1 MSNTKIGA
9 RNLSNKELE
18 VLLPNWEDIFSEII
32 KIRDSSIKKDE
43 EDPIL
48 KEEPEFEKHH
58 NNVFSILGERG
69 AGKTSVQLS
78 LKYRLMEYYKNKE
91 EYKNDTILQLIV
103 PQDMEENSSVIG
115 WIIAYFSNLVEK
127 IEEDFKENRQL
138 FYYEKNCK
146 TNPVLTKFKELKKSF
161 FIRSENYKNSINSDN
176 SITEYIERN
185 GEVIKED
192 INLSKKFKEFID
204 EYIKY
209 KKNVNKSN
217 ASEPL
222 IHIFFDDVDIS
233 NKKCLMVL
241 ETIMRYLS
249 HANIVVFVAGDYLT
263 FKETITLKY
272 LKDDGLLYKDLLNET
287 FEKCTALEV
296 RQTLAY
302 DYLKKVLSPALRY
315 ELKKYN
321 LDEKK
326 EFKYGK
332 LDDDKFKLKNLIE
345 KKLGNN
351 FNNIYYE
358 LLDSKP
364 RGLMNIYY
372 FLESAKKY
380 EELDEKN
387 KNLFI
392 KRILNIIIDSSS
404 VLNTEKE
411 GIEEL
416 IEIQDKK
423 VRVNF
428 EKFSFKDFSEKNL
441 LKLYLMVF
449 IDELIDENQTI
460 YEKEILNYFVEYFK
474 TNLNLASISYS
485 SKEMYDIFLTKSDLI
500 KNIELFHLIRKEL
513 GNRKIEEIDFIS
525 AYVQSLTSIL
535 QEQPIPD
542 YFCENLIYNK
552 EKIKRIIE
560 KLQNS
565 NKIEEN
571 QVRKEMELI
580 FQNLCLLDDI
590 RGIIEEP
597 LNTNL
602 DEWKKIYGGIK
613 SKNNYEL
620 LSEKSSRCLDSNFK
634 EPVLSS
640 MNITDT
646 SLIEKLK
653 NMRKDI
659 NEVLSALSF
668 LVSESDEKLKEIIR
682 LETEW
687 KGLFSRKNINIDEQR
702 EKREKRKKII
712 VELKKEYSSSLGEAD
727 FVELSKIILEGLFIK
742 FKNHILKLD
751 EELQNLEIVLESNS
765 MEAVEKQIK
774 EIEERIQSE
783 EDNLKRVMIIHEIVN
798 KLEFLKIHYTVLNEI
813 SKYNEINLNVE
824 INSSFIKIREDYI
837 EIYEKE
843 LNHYLYESLFKSKP
857 SKEISQ
863 MLDEIDERI
872 FELENGLILSK
883 EILSIKDEVILNIIK
898 KSAYSRL
905 LNLNNYINPM
915 KFLKLSKDNI
925 KNIRGFSLNQGRDVI
940 NKELIH
946 VQNYILKNINM
957 SREQFMNIEY
967 EEFVSDSNYINLKV
981 YLNLFKMLLKEKMEK
996 SKIKIAGSREEKL
1009 KSLEK
1014 SLKIKT
1020 KLKNLFNES
1029 KK

>member
-9 RNLSNKELE
+9 RNLSDKELE
-18 VLLPNWEDIFSEII
+18 VLLPNWEDIFSEIV
-32 KIRDSSIKKDE
+32 KIRDSSIRKDE
-43 EDPIL
+43 EDSIL

-78 LKYRLMEYYKNKE
+78 LKYRLMEHYKNKE

-103 PQDMEENSSVIG
+103 PQDMEGNSSAIG

-146 TNPVLTKFKELKKSF
+146 INPVLMKFKELKKSF
-161 FIRSENYKNSINSDN
+161 FIRSESYKNSINSDN

-192 INLSKKFKEFID
+192 INLSKKFKDFID
-204 EYIKY
+204 EYVKY
-209 KKNVNKSN
+209 KKNVNKNN

-249 HANIVVFVAGDYLT
+249 HANIVVFVAGDYST

-326 EFKYGK
+326 DFKYGK
-332 LDDDKFKLKNLIE
+332 LDDNKFKLKNLIE
-345 KKLGNN
+345 EKLGNN
-351 FNNIYYE
+351 FNNIYYD

-404 VLNTEKE
+404 ILNIEKE
-411 GIEEL
+411 SIEEL

-423 VRVNF
+423 VIVNF
-428 EKFSFKDFSEKNL
+428 EKFSFKDFSEQNL

-449 IDELIDENQTI
+449 IDELINENQTI

-485 SKEMYDIFLTKSDLI
+485 SKEMYDIFLTKSDLV

-513 GNRKIEEIDFIS
+513 GNRKIEESDFIS
-525 AYVQSLTSIL
+525 AYVQSLTLIL
-535 QEQPIPD
+535 QGQSIPD

-571 QVRKEMELI
+571 QVRKEMEFI
-580 FQNLCLLDDI
+580 FQNLCLVDGI
-590 RGIIEEP
+590 RDIIEEP
-597 LNTNL
+597 LNINL
-602 DEWKKIYGGIK
+602 DEWKKICGGIK
-613 SKNNYEL
+613 KKNNYEL
-620 LSEKSSRCLDSNFK
+620 LSEKSSRCLESNFK
-634 EPVLSS
+634 EFGLGS
-640 MNITDT
+640 MNIMDT
-646 SLIEKLK
+646 SLIEKLE
-653 NMRKDI
+653 NMRKDVRDI
-659 NEVLSALSF
+659 LNTAELLEF
-668 LVSESDEKLKEIIR
+668 ELDNKLQEIIE
-682 LETEW
+682 LEDEW
-687 KGLFSRKNINIDEQR
+687 KNIFLRKDINIDEQR
-702 EKREKRKKII
+702 EKRTRLIND
-712 VELKKEYSSSLGEAD
+712 LKQEYSNNLEIGD
-727 FVELSKIILEGLFIK
+727 FVELSKIIRGGLFRE
-742 FKNHILKLD
+742 FKINTLKLD
-751 EELQNLEIVLESNS
+751 EELQNLGIILESNS

-774 EIEERIQSE
+774 KIEKSIQNE
-783 EDNLKRVMIIHEIVN
+783 EGNLQRVMKIREIVN
-798 KLEFLKIHYTVLNEI
+798 KLDFLKIHYMVLNET
-813 SKYNEINLNVE
+813 SKCNEIDVKAEL
-824 INSSFIKIREDYI
+824 NSSFLKIRENYI

-857 SKEISQ
+857 LKEISQ
-863 MLDEIDERI
+863 MLDDIDERI

-898 KSAYSRL
+898 ESAYSRL

-915 KFLKLSKDNI
+915 KFLKLSKDSI
-925 KNIRGFSLNQGRDVI
+925 KNIRGLSLNQGKDVI
-940 NKELIH
+940 NKELIY

-1014 SLKIKT
+1014 SLKTKT
-1020 KLKNLFNES
+1020 KLKNLFSES

>member
-18 VLLPNWEDIFSEII
+18 VLLPNWKDIFSEIV
-32 KIRDSSIKKDE
+32 KIRDSSVRKDE
-43 EDPIL
+43 EDQIL
-48 KEEPEFEKHH
+48 KEEPEFDKHH
-58 NNVFSILGERG
+58 NNIFSILGERG

-78 LKYRLMEYYKNKE
+78 LKYRLMEYYKNEE

-103 PQDMEENSSVIG
+103 PQDMEENSSTIG

-161 FIRSENYKNSINSDN
+161 FIRSESYKNSINSDN

-326 EFKYGK
+326 DFKYGK

-345 KKLGNN
+345 EKLGNN

-380 EELDEKN
+380 QELDEKN

-404 VLNTEKE
+404 ILNTEKE
-411 GIEEL
+411 SIEEL
-416 IEIQDKK
+416 IEVQDKK

-500 KNIELFHLIRKEL
+500 KNIELFHLIKKEL
-513 GNRKIEEIDFIS
+513 GNRKIEESDFIS

-620 LSEKSSRCLDSNFK
+620 LLKKSTRCLDSNFK

-659 NEVLSALSF
+659 TEVLGALSF
-668 LVSESDEKLKEIIR
+668 LISESDEKLKEIIR

-687 KGLFSRKNINIDEQR
+687 KGLFLRKNINIDEQR

-751 EELQNLEIVLESNS
+751 EELQNLEIVLESDS

-774 EIEERIQSE
+774 EIEERIRSE
-783 EDNLKRVMIIHEIVN
+783 EGNLKRVMTIHEIVN
-798 KLEFLKIHYTVLNEI
+798 KLDFLKIHYTVLNEI

-824 INSSFIKIREDYI
+824 LNSSFIKIRVGYI

-898 KSAYSRL
+898 ESAYSRL

-915 KFLKLSKDNI
+915 KFLKLSKDST
-925 KNIRGFSLNQGRDVI
+925 KNIRGLSLNQGRDVI
-940 NKELIH
+940 NKELIY

-957 SREQFMNIEY
+957 SREQFMNMEY

-1014 SLKIKT
+1014 SLKTKT
-1020 KLKNLFNES
+1020 KLKNLFSES

>member
-9 RNLSNKELE
+9 RNLSDKELE
-18 VLLPNWEDIFSEII
+18 VLLPNWKDIFSEII
-32 KIRDSSIKKDE
+32 KIRESSVRKDK

-48 KEEPEFEKHH
+48 KEEPEFDKHH

-78 LKYRLMEYYKNKE
+78 LKYRLMEYYKTEKE
-91 EYKNDTILQLIV
+91 YENDTILQLIV
-103 PQDMEENSSVIG
+103 PQDMEEKSSTIG

-127 IEEDFKENRQL
+127 IEDDFKENRQL
-138 FYYEKNCK
+138 FYYKENCK
-146 TNPVLTKFKELKKSF
+146 TNPVLAKFKELKKSF
-161 FIRSENYKNSINSDN
+161 FIRSESYKNSINSDN

-209 KKNVNKSN
+209 KKNIDKRKT
-217 ASEPL
+217 SEPL

-249 HANIVVFVAGDYLT
+249 HANIVVFVAGDYST

-321 LDEKK
+321 LEEKK
-326 EFKYGK
+326 DFKYGK

-345 KKLGNN
+345 EKLGNN

-404 VLNTEKE
+404 ILNTEKE
-411 GIEEL
+411 SIEEL
-416 IEIQDKK
+416 IEVQDKK

-441 LKLYLMVF
+441 LKLYLMFF
-449 IDELIDENQTI
+449 IDELMDENQTV
-460 YEKEILNYFVEYFK
+460 YEREILNYLVEYFK
-474 TNLNLASISYS
+474 TNLNLASMSYS
-485 SKEMYDIFLTKSDLI
+485 SKEIYDIFLTKSDLI

-525 AYVQSLTSIL
+525 AYVQSLTLIL
-535 QEQPIPD
+535 QGQSISD

-580 FQNLCLLDDI
+580 FQNLCLLDGV

-602 DEWKKIYGGIK
+602 DEWKKRYGGIK
-613 SKNNYEL
+613 SKNSYEL
-620 LSEKSSRCLDSNFK
+620 LLEKSSRCLDSNFK
-634 EPVLSS
+634 EPLLSS
-640 MNITDT
+640 MNIMDT

-653 NMRKDI
+653 NMRKDV
-659 NEVLSALSF
+659 NEVLMTMKF
-668 LVSESDEKLKEIIR
+668 LISESDEKLKEIIE
-682 LETEW
+682 LENEW
-687 KGLFSRKNINIDEQR
+687 KGLFSRKDINRDEQR

-712 VELKKEYSSSLGEAD
+712 VELKKEYSSNLGDVD
-727 FVELSKIILEGLFIK
+727 FVELSKIILDGLFIE
-742 FKNHILKLD
+742 FDSHIFKLD

-765 MEAVEKQIK
+765 IEEVEKQIK
-774 EIEERIQSE
+774 EIEKLIIKEKRELPKLRIISE
-783 EDNLKRVMIIHEIVN
+783 TITKFDFFKR
-798 KLEFLKIHYTVLNEI
+798 HYMVLNEI
-813 SKYNEINLNVE
+813 SKCNEIDVKVE
-824 INSSFIKIREDYI
+824 LNSSFIKIREDYI
-837 EIYEKE
+837 EIYIKE
-843 LNHYLYESLFKSKP
+843 LNHYLHESLFKSKS
-857 SKEISQ
+857 SKEIPQ
-863 MLDEIDERI
+863 ILDEIDERI
-872 FELENGLILSK
+872 FELENRLILSK
-883 EILSIKDEVILNIIK
+883 EILSIKDEGILNIIK
-898 KSAYSRL
+898 ESSYSRL

-915 KFLKLSKDNI
+915 KFLKLSKDDIENM
-925 KNIRGFSLNQGRDVI
+925 RRFSSNQGEDTR
-940 NKELIH
+940 NKELL
-946 VQNYILKNINM
+946 QARTYILKSIKM
-957 SREQFMNIEY
+957 SREPLMNIGY

-996 SKIKIAGSREEKL
+996 SKVKIVSYKEEILKGLEKDLNNKAKL
-1009 KSLEK
+1009 KR
-1014 SLKIKT
+1014 
-1020 KLKNLFNES
+1020 LFNVS

>member
-9 RNLSNKELE
+9 RNLSDKELE
-18 VLLPNWEDIFSEII
+18 VLLPNWKDIFSEIV
-32 KIRDSSIKKDE
+32 KIRDNSIRKDE
-43 EDPIL
+43 EDQIL
-48 KEEPEFEKHH
+48 KEEPEFDKHH
-58 NNVFSILGERG
+58 NNIFSILGERG

-78 LKYRLMEYYKNKE
+78 LKYRLMENYKNKE

-103 PQDMEENSSVIG
+103 PQDMEENSSAIG
-115 WIIAYFSNLVEK
+115 WIIAYFSSLVEK

-161 FIRSENYKNSINSDN
+161 FIRSESYKNSINSDN

-204 EYIKY
+204 EYVKY
-209 KKNVNKSN
+209 KKNVNKNN

-249 HANIVVFVAGDYLT
+249 HANIVVFVAGDYST

-345 KKLGNN
+345 EKLGNN
-351 FNNIYYE
+351 FNDIYYE

-387 KNLFI
+387 KNLFV

-404 VLNTEKE
+404 ILNTEKE
-411 GIEEL
+411 SIEEL

-423 VRVNF
+423 IRVNF
-428 EKFSFKDFSEKNL
+428 EKFSFKDFSERNL
-441 LKLYLMVF
+441 LKLYLMFF
-449 IDELIDENQTI
+449 IDKLIDENQTI
-460 YEKEILNYFVEYFK
+460 YEREILNYFVEYFK
-474 TNLNLASISYS
+474 TNLNLASMSYS
-485 SKEMYDIFLTKSDLI
+485 SKEIYDIFLTKSDLI

-525 AYVQSLTSIL
+525 AYVQSLTLIL
-535 QEQPIPD
+535 QGQSIPD

-590 RGIIEEP
+590 RDIVGEP

-602 DEWKKIYGGIK
+602 DEWKKRYGGIK
-613 SKNNYEL
+613 SKNNYGL
-620 LSEKSSRCLDSNFK
+620 LLEKSSRCLDSNFK

-640 MNITDT
+640 MNMMDT
-646 SLIEKLK
+646 SLIEKLE
-653 NMRKDI
+653 NMRKDVR
-659 NEVLSALSF
+659 EVLKAGEF
-668 LVSESDEKLKEIIR
+668 LEFESDKRLKEIIE
-682 LETEW
+682 LENEW
-687 KGLFSRKNINIDEQR
+687 KELFSRKDINVDEQREQR
-702 EKREKRKKII
+702 EKRTRLIND
-712 VELKKEYSSSLGEAD
+712 LKQKYSNSLEIGD
-727 FVELSKIILEGLFIK
+727 FIELSKIIQSGLFIE
-742 FKNHILKLD
+742 FENHILKLG
-751 EELQNLEIVLESNS
+751 EELENLEIVLESNS

-774 EIEERIQSE
+774 EIEKRIQDE
-783 EDNLKRVMIIHEIVN
+783 KGNLKRVMTIHEIIV
-798 KLEFLKIHYTVLNEI
+798 KLDFLKIHYTVLNEI
-813 SKYNEINLNVE
+813 SKCNKIDLNVE
-824 INSSFIKIREDYI
+824 LNSSFIKIRENYI
-837 EIYEKE
+837 EIYEKG
-843 LNHYLYESLFKSKP
+843 LNHYLYETLFKSKP
-857 SKEISQ
+857 PKEISH

-872 FELENGLILSK
+872 FELENGLILGK

-898 KSAYSRL
+898 KSVYSRL
-905 LNLNNYINPM
+905 LNFNNYINPM
-915 KFLKLSKDNI
+915 KFLKLSKDDI
-925 KNIRGFSLNQGRDVI
+925 ENIRRFSSNQGRDVI

-946 VQNYILKNINM
+946 VQNYILKSINI
-957 SREQFMNIEY
+957 SRERFMNIEY

-981 YLNLFKMLLKEKMEK
+981 YLNLFKMLLKEKMKK
-996 SKIKIAGSREEKL
+996 SKIKIVGSREDGL
-1009 KSLEK
+1009 NNLEK
-1014 SLKIKT
+1014 SLSSEL
-1020 KLKNLFNES
+1020 KLRKLSSVS

>member
-915 KFLKLSKDNI
+915 KFLKLSKDST
-925 KNIRGFSLNQGRDVI
+925 KNIRGLSLNQGRDVI
-940 NKELIH
+940 NKELIY

>member
-9 RNLSNKELE
+9 RNLSDKELE
-18 VLLPNWEDIFSEII
+18 VLLPNWKDIFSEII
-32 KIRDSSIKKDE
+32 KIRDSSVRKDK

-48 KEEPEFEKHH
+48 KEEPEFDKHH

-78 LKYRLMEYYKNKE
+78 LKYRLMEYYKREKE
-91 EYKNDTILQLIV
+91 YENDTILQLIV
-103 PQDMEENSSVIG
+103 PQDMEEKSSTIG

-127 IEEDFKENRQL
+127 IEDDFKENRQL
-138 FYYEKNCK
+138 FYYKENCK
-146 TNPVLTKFKELKKSF
+146 TNPVLIRFKELKKSF
-161 FIRSENYKNSINSDN
+161 FIRSESYKNSINSDN

-192 INLSKKFKEFID
+192 INLSKKFKKFID
-204 EYIKY
+204 EYIEY
-209 KKNVNKSN
+209 KKNINKN
-217 ASEPL
+217 NTSEPL

-249 HANIVVFVAGDYLT
+249 HANIVVFVAGDYST

-326 EFKYGK
+326 DFKYGK

-345 KKLGNN
+345 EKLGNN

-404 VLNTEKE
+404 ILNTEKE

-416 IEIQDKK
+416 IEVQDKK

-441 LKLYLMVF
+441 LKLYLMFF

-460 YEKEILNYFVEYFK
+460 YEREILNYFVEYFK
-474 TNLNLASISYS
+474 TNLNLASMSYS
-485 SKEMYDIFLTKSDLI
+485 SKEIYDIFLTKSDLI

-513 GNRKIEEIDFIS
+513 GNKKIEEIDFIS
-525 AYVQSLTSIL
+525 AYVQNLTLIL
-535 QEQPIPD
+535 QGQSIPD

-580 FQNLCLLDDI
+580 FQNLCLLDGV

-602 DEWKKIYGGIK
+602 DEWKKRYGGIK
-613 SKNNYEL
+613 NKNSYEL
-620 LSEKSSRCLDSNFK
+620 LLEKSSRCLDSNFK
-634 EPVLSS
+634 EPLLSS
-640 MNITDT
+640 MNIMDT

-653 NMRKDI
+653 NMRKDV
-659 NEVLSALSF
+659 NEVLMTMKF
-668 LVSESDEKLKEIIR
+668 LISESDEKLKEIIE
-682 LETEW
+682 LENEW
-687 KGLFSRKNINIDEQR
+687 KGLFSRKDINRDEQR

-712 VELKKEYSSSLGEAD
+712 VELKKEYSSNLGDVD
-727 FVELSKIILEGLFIK
+727 FVELSKIILEGLFIE
-742 FKNHILKLD
+742 FDSHIFKLD

-765 MEAVEKQIK
+765 IEEVEKQIK
-774 EIEERIQSE
+774 EIEKLIIKEKRELPKLRIISE
-783 EDNLKRVMIIHEIVN
+783 TITKFDFFKR
-798 KLEFLKIHYTVLNEI
+798 HYMVLNEI
-813 SKYNEINLNVE
+813 SKCNEIDVKVE
-824 INSSFIKIREDYI
+824 LNSSFIKIREDYI
-837 EIYEKE
+837 EIYIKE
-843 LNHYLYESLFKSKP
+843 LNHYLYESLFKSKA
-857 SKEISQ
+857 SKEIPQ
-863 MLDEIDERI
+863 ILDEIDERI
-872 FELENGLILSK
+872 FELENRLILSK
-883 EILSIKDEVILNIIK
+883 EILSIKDEGILNIIK
-898 KSAYSRL
+898 ESSYSRL

-915 KFLKLSKDNI
+915 KFLKLSKDDIENM
-925 KNIRGFSLNQGRDVI
+925 RRFSSNQGEDTR
-940 NKELIH
+940 NKELL
-946 VQNYILKNINM
+946 QARTYILKSIKMN
-957 SREQFMNIEY
+957 REPLMNIGY

-996 SKIKIAGSREEKL
+996 SKVKIVSYKEETLKGLEKDLNNKAKL
-1009 KSLEK
+1009 KR
-1014 SLKIKT
+1014 
-1020 KLKNLFNES
+1020 LFNVS

>member
-9 RNLSNKELE
+9 RNLSDKELE
-18 VLLPNWEDIFSEII
+18 VLLPNWKDIFSEIV
-32 KIRDSSIKKDE
+32 KIRDSSVRKDR
-43 EDPIL
+43 EDQIL
-48 KEEPEFEKHH
+48 KEEPEFDKHH
-58 NNVFSILGERG
+58 NNIFSILGERG

-78 LKYRLMEYYKNKE
+78 LKYRLMEYYKNEE

-103 PQDMEENSSVIG
+103 PQDMEENSSTIG

-127 IEEDFKENRQL
+127 IEDDFKENRQL
-138 FYYEKNCK
+138 FYYEEDCK

-161 FIRSENYKNSINSDN
+161 FIRSESYKNSINSDN

-204 EYIKY
+204 AYIKY
-209 KKNVNKSN
+209 KKNTNNKN

-345 KKLGNN
+345 EKLGNN

-404 VLNTEKE
+404 ILNTEKE
-411 GIEEL
+411 SIEEL
-416 IEIQDKK
+416 IEVQDKK

-474 TNLNLASISYS
+474 TNLNLVSILYS
-485 SKEMYDIFLTKSDLI
+485 SKEVYDIFLIKSDLI
-500 KNIELFHLIRKEL
+500 KNIELFHLIKKEL
-513 GNRKIEEIDFIS
+513 GNRKIEEIDFITT
-525 AYVQSLTSIL
+525 YVQSLTLIL
-535 QEQPIPD
+535 QGQSIPD

-590 RGIIEEP
+590 RDIVGEP

-602 DEWKKIYGGIK
+602 DEWKKRYGGIK

-620 LSEKSSRCLDSNFK
+620 LLEKSSRCLDSNFK
-634 EPVLSS
+634 EFVLGS
-640 MNITDT
+640 MNIMDT
-646 SLIEKLK
+646 SLIEKLE
-653 NMRKDI
+653 NMRKDVRDI
-659 NEVLSALSF
+659 LNTAELLEF
-668 LVSESDEKLKEIIR
+668 ELDNKLKEIIE
-682 LETEW
+682 LEDEW
-687 KGLFSRKNINIDEQR
+687 KDIFLRKDINVDEQR
-702 EKREKRKKII
+702 EKREKRTRLIND
-712 VELKKEYSSSLGEAD
+712 LKQEYSNNLEIGD
-727 FVELSKIILEGLFIK
+727 FIELSKIIRGGLFRE
-742 FKNHILKLD
+742 FKINTLKLD
-751 EELQNLEIVLESNS
+751 EELQNLGMILENNS

-774 EIEERIQSE
+774 EIEESIQSE
-783 EDNLKRVMIIHEIVN
+783 EGNLKRVIKIYEIVN
-798 KLEFLKIHYTVLNEI
+798 KLDFLKIHYMVLNET
-813 SKYNEINLNVE
+813 SKCNEIDVKVE
-824 INSSFIKIREDYI
+824 LNSSFIKIRENYI

-857 SKEISQ
+857 SKEMTQ
-863 MLDEIDERI
+863 MLDEIDESV
-872 FELENGLILSK
+872 FELENRLILVK
-883 EILSIKDEVILNIIK
+883 EILPIKDEVILNIIK

-915 KFLKLSKDNI
+915 KFLKLSKDDI
-925 KNIRGFSLNQGRDVI
+925 ENIRRFSSNQGRDMR

-946 VQNYILKNINM
+946 AQNYILKNINM
-957 SREQFMNIEY
+957 SREQLVSLRY
-967 EEFVSDSNYINLKV
+967 EEFVSDYNYINLKV

-996 SKIKIAGSREEKL
+996 SKIKIVGSREEEL

-1014 SLKIKT
+1014 SLKTKI
-1020 KLKNLFNES
+1020 KLKRLFSES